1 MSSDHLENMLFES
14 PAHSENMLFESLAH
28 SEKKEPFIVE
38 KEALKID

>member
-1 MSSDHLENMLFES
+1 MLFES